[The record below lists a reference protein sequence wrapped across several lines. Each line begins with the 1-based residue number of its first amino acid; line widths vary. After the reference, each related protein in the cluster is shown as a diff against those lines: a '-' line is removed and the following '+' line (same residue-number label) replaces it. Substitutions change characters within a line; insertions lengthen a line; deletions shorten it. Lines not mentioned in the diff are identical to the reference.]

1 MNVMSPTNLT
11 RRVMATGVLSV
22 VGAVGPLAV
31 VPARAASGAELA
43 ANGRRALHELL
54 DTSPRARRIARSA
67 VAALVFPNVL
77 KAGFIFGG
85 QTGNGVLFEPPLGR
99 PVAFY
104 NLTGGSWG
112 LQIGGQDFSYALFFM
127 NRKALDYLNRSAG
140 FQVGTGPSIVVIN
153 KGAAAEGDTT
163 TLTQDVYAF
172 PFNAKGLMAGLDIE
186 GAKITRIHKS

>member
-1 MNVMSPTNLT
+1 MNVT
-11 RRVMATGVLSV
+11 RRTLAAAALSV
-22 VGAVGPLAV
+22 ASALGPLAAL
-31 VPARAASGAELA
+31 PAHAASGEQLA
-43 ANGRRALHELL
+43 ANGRRALNELL
-54 DTSPRARRIARSA
+54 ANSPRARRIARSA
-67 VAALVFPNVL
+67 RAVLVFPSVL

-85 QTGNGVLFEPPLGR
+85 QTGNGVLLEHGR
-99 PVAFY
+99 AVGFY

-127 NRKALDYLNRSAG
+127 NRHALEYLNKSAG

-172 PFNAKGLMAGLDIE
+172 PFNQKGLMAGLDIE
-186 GAKITRIHKS
+186 GAKITPIHKH